1 MYRPHYENFPLK
13 IKIGGEFKMSE
24 SEKDA
29 AKRKR
34 ATFGVVFLTIFLDM
48 VGFSVIFP
56 LFPAMLDHYLDRES
70 ILGGGL
76 LTDFVHSLQG
86 LGFEGDS
93 QNKDFRFETVIFGG
107 ALGSLYAIL
116 QFFFAPVWGR
126 LSDKIGRRPV
136 LMFTLAGTCLGYGL
150 WIFAG
155 DFWVLVI
162 SRVLGGIAS
171 GNLSVA
177 TASIADV
184 TSRESRSK
192 GMAFVGVAFGLG
204 FIIGPALGGFA
215 SQWSWGNEENYFF
228 GLNPFSLA
236 ALISF
241 CLALI
246 NLFWLVFSFK
256 ETLPVE
262 KRGKGDEPRP
272 AIFQL
277 RRIKSDA
284 VSNTC
289 LAYLC
294 YMISFSGMEFTL
306 TFLAVEKFSYDPIQI
321 AKMFLLIGIT
331 LIFAQ
336 GFFVRR
342 FVGTIGEKRM
352 ALLGIFI
359 GFFAF
364 AMLSSIRGETW
375 FFVALFLMSTGVAFI
390 SPTLTSL
397 TSLYSSEQDQGFHLG
412 VFRSSGSMARAI
424 GPLFAGLI
432 YFKYGSSIAYLAGA
446 LFLLVPALF
455 LFRVPQPTIKQEKII
470 KA

>member
-1 MYRPHYENFPLK
+1 
-13 IKIGGEFKMSE
+13 MSE
-24 SEKDA
+24 TDKGA

-56 LFPAMLDHYLDRES
+56 LFPAMLDHYLARES
-70 ILGGGL
+70 ALGGGL
-76 LTDFVHSLQG
+76 LTDFVLSLQG
-86 LGFEGDS
+86 LAFEGDS
-93 QNKDFRFETVIFGG
+93 QNGAFRFETVIFGG
-107 ALGSLYAIL
+107 AFGSLYAIL
-116 QFFFAPVWGR
+116 QFFFAPIWGK

-155 DFWVLVI
+155 GFWILVL
-162 SRVLGGIAS
+162 SRILGGMAS

-184 TSRESRSK
+184 TSRKSRSK

-215 SQWSWGNEENYFF
+215 SQWSWGNGEDAVL

-246 NLFWLVFSFK
+246 NWLWLAFSFK
-256 ETLPVE
+256 ETLPKE
-262 KRGKGDEPRP
+262 KRGSGNEPRP

-277 RRIKSDA
+277 RSVKSTA

-306 TFLAVEKFSYDPIQI
+306 TFLAVERFSYNPIQI
-321 AKMFLLIGIT
+321 AKMFLLIGVT

-342 FVGTIGEKRM
+342 FVGKIGEKRM
-352 ALLGIFI
+352 ALMGIFI
-359 GFFAF
+359 GLFAF
-364 AMLSSIRGETW
+364 AMLSSIQGEKW
-375 FFVALFLMSTGVAFI
+375 FFFALFLMSTGVAFI

-424 GPLFAGLI
+424 GPLIAGLI

-446 LFLLVPALF
+446 LFLLFPAWI
-455 LFRVPQPTIKQEKII
+455 LFRVPQPKTNQ
-470 KA
+470 

>member
-1 MYRPHYENFPLK
+1 
-13 IKIGGEFKMSE
+13 MSE

-342 FVGTIGEKRM
+342 CVGTIGEKRL

>member
-1 MYRPHYENFPLK
+1 MYRSHYESFPLK
-13 IKIGGEFKMSE
+13 TKIGREPKMSE
-24 SEKDA
+24 SEKA
-29 AKRKR
+29 VAKRKR

-70 ILGGGL
+70 LLGGGL
-76 LTDFVHSLQG
+76 LTDFVRSLQG
-86 LGFEGDS
+86 LAFEGDS
-93 QNKDFRFETVIFGG
+93 QNKNFRFETVIFGG

-116 QFFFAPVWGR
+116 QFFFAPIWGR

-155 DFWVLVI
+155 SFWILVL
-162 SRVLGGIAS
+162 SRILGGVAS

-215 SQWSWGNEENYFF
+215 SQWSWGNGENLVF

-246 NLFWLVFSFK
+246 NWFWLAFSFK
-256 ETLPVE
+256 ETLPEE
-262 KRGKGDEPRP
+262 KRGKGDEPKP

-277 RRIKSDA
+277 RKIKSDA
-284 VSNTC
+284 VTNTC
-289 LAYLC
+289 LAYLF

-306 TFLAVEKFSYDPIQI
+306 TFLAVERFSYNPIQI

-359 GFFAF
+359 GLFAF
-364 AMLSSIRGETW
+364 AMLSSIQGEIW

-412 VFRSSGSMARAI
+412 VFRSSGSMARAV
-424 GPLFAGLI
+424 GPLIAGLI
-432 YFKYGSSIAYLAGA
+432 YFKYGSSVAYLAGA

-455 LFRVPQPTIKQEKII
+455 LFRVPQPITKQ
-470 KA
+470 